1 MKASIVIDKR
11 SKNKDGLHPISLK
24 VHDKYAMYFGTG
36 YYGDESTFKNGK
48 FIKSEQNYA
57 RKNLHLNKI
66 LNSAE
71 SIIIRLSDSLTRI
84 TSKDLRE
91 LINTEVFGKEKKQKG
106 KCFVD
111 YLDEFI
117 STKQKEGTK
126 TVYSTTKNK
135 ILEYDKGATFETM
148 DVKWLSSFEKWMDKS
163 GIKINAYA
171 IHLRNIRAVF
181 NYSIDNGYTELYPFR
196 KFKIK
201 KEETRKRSLTVDQI
215 RILIDYPCE
224 EWQERYRDIFILMFC
239 LIGING
245 ADLLMAGKDAIKNG
259 RIEYKRAK
267 TGKLYSIKVEPEAMN
282 IIDRYKGE
290 RYLLNIM
297 DEYKDYKNFLHRMGI
312 ALKEIGSVERVGRG
326 GRKVREP
333 LFPEISSYWSRH
345 TWATLAYELDIPV
358 DIISQALG
366 HSNPHSTTMI
376 YIKTNL
382 NKVDEANRKVLDYVF
397 GKKTDTL
404 I

>member
-36 YYGDESTFKNGK
+36 YYGNESTFKNGK
-48 FIKSEQNYA
+48 FIKSEPNCA

-91 LINTEVFGKEKKQKG
+91 LINTEVLGKEKKQKK
-106 KCFVD
+106 KCFLD

-126 TVYSTTKNK
+126 TIYTTTKNK
-135 ILEYDKGATFETM
+135 ILEYDKEATFETM

-181 NYSIDNGYTELYPFR
+181 NYAIDNGYTELYPFR

-201 KEETRKRSLTVDQI
+201 KEETRKRSLTVDQL

-224 EWQERYRDIFILMFC
+224 EWQERYRDIFVLMFC

-245 ADLLMAGKDAIKNG
+245 ADLLMSGKDAIKNG

-267 TGKLYSIKVEPEAMN
+267 TGKLYSVKVEPEAMK
-282 IIDRYKGE
+282 IIDKYKGE
-290 RYLLNIM
+290 KYLLNIM

-312 ALKEIGSVERVGRG
+312 ALKEIGTMERVGRG
-326 GRKVREP
+326 GKKVRNP

-397 GKKTDTL
+397 VDKK
-404 I
+404 